1 MAVAL
6 FSYKNRKSFLHNVPA
21 LVKILVMFSFCIFCF
36 KETDFEHIKIPACL
50 AFSLVLFFL
59 ARGNWT
65 TIKSLPYVFVLGAFV
80 TVLRMFNFYPDFS
93 FNQEGFI
100 WGILY
105 TARLFITAFACQVIF
120 ETTSSAQIQDSLEQ
134 IENEFAKIIP
144 PVKKLHGALLISLAI
159 NFIPLVFETWDKVH
173 LASMARSPKKKNLV
187 SATNILL
194 SELEAL
200 LSCLIFKAETKRKAI
215 LNRGNYD

>member
-6 FSYKNRKSFLHNVPA
+6 FSYKNRPSLLHRIPA
-21 LVKILVMFSFCIFCF
+21 LIKILVMFSFCIFCF
-36 KETDFEHIKIPACL
+36 RETNYEQIKLPACF
-50 AFSLVLFFL
+50 AFSLLLFFL

-80 TVLRMFNFYPDFS
+80 TVLRMFNFFPEFS
-93 FNQEGFI
+93 FSKEGFI

-105 TARLFITAFACQVIF
+105 SARLFITAFACQIIF
-120 ETTSSAQIQDSLEQ
+120 ETTSSAQISDSLEQ
-134 IENEFAKIIP
+134 IENGIAKILP
-144 PVKKLHGALLISLAI
+144 PAKKLHAALLISLAI

-187 SATNILL
+187 AATGILL

-215 LNRGNYD
+215 INRGNYD

>member
-6 FSYKNRKSFLHNVPA
+6 FSYKNRTSVLHRIPS
-21 LVKILVMFSFCIFCF
+21 LIKILIMFSFCIFCF
-36 KETDFEHIKIPACL
+36 KETTYEHIKLPGCL
-50 AFSLVLFFL
+50 AFSLLLFFL
-59 ARGNWT
+59 ACGNWT
-65 TIKSLPYVFVLGAFV
+65 TIKSLPYVFILGAFV
-80 TVLRMFNFYPDFS
+80 TVLRMFNFFPEFS
-93 FNQEGFI
+93 FNKEGFI

-134 IENEFAKIIP
+134 IENAFAKVIP
-144 PVKKLHGALLISLAI
+144 PVKKMHGALLISLAI

-173 LASMARSPKKKNLV
+173 LASMARGPKKKNLV

-194 SELEAL
+194 SEMEAL